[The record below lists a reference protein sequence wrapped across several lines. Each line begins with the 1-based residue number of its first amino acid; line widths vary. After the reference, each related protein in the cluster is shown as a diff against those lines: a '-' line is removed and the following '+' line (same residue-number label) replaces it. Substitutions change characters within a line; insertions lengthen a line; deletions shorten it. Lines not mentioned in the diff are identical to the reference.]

1 MKPIRQLWI
10 LAVILTSNL
19 FFVSCSRDDDTDEK
33 QQAEA
38 EFQTELDQAMTWA
51 QVYGPPT

>member
-10 LAVILTSNL
+10 LAVILNTNL
-19 FFVSCSRDDDTDEK
+19 FFVSCIRYDDTDEK